1 MKRIVI
7 KEDQWG
13 PSYLFDG
20 ERNTYC
26 CLGFACL
33 HLGKSRQEI
42 SGKEMPGEVGIL
54 HFDKTASCD
63 LSERAM
69 GAMSLHHGEYSL
81 GNVAAF
87 ANDKY
92 HDPDYAEIRGDLLK
106 VMRQAFREAGFIFV
120 LKKAAA

>member
-13 PSYLFDG
+13 PSYLFHG
-20 ERNTYC
+20 GRNTYC

-42 SGKEMPGEVGIL
+42 SEKQMPGEVGVL
-54 HFDKTASCD
+54 DFDKTASCD
-63 LSERAM
+63 LSERAIE
-69 GAMSLHHGEYSL
+69 AMSLHYDGYSL
-81 GNVAAF
+81 GRIAAF
-87 ANDKY
+87 ANDIY

-106 VMRQAFREAGFIFV
+106 IMRQAFREAGFIFV